1 MSIYKVTKRMHFCYG
16 HRLLDYQGKCAHPH
30 GHNALAEVELEG
42 GLDDRGMVVDFGE
55 ISELLGEFIEESL
68 DHQMILR
75 RDDPLVPMLEELG
88 EPVYVM
94 DQNPTAENLACLLY
108 SVAKEK
114 GLPVTAVRFWENPG
128 SYAEYREESL

>member
-88 EPVYVM
+88 EPVYLM

-108 SVAKEK
+108 SVAREK

-128 SYAEYREESL
+128 SYAEYQEESL